1 MEIIIVAGI
10 VIAAAVYF
18 ILRKGKDIPESVV
31 KTEQTSPE
39 PVVAKEEVKPAES
52 APAPVAPAEPVKPT
66 FVPPV
71 TTEVKEAIKEVAK
84 ALDANGDGKVTLADA
99 TAVVKKAATK
109 AKSATTKA
117 KKKK

>member
-1 MEIIIVAGI
+1 MEIIIVAAI

-18 ILRKGKDIPESVV
+18 ILRKDKDIPETVV
-31 KTEQTSPE
+31 KTEQAD
-39 PVVAKEEVKPAES
+39 PVPVAVKEEVKPAETKPS
-52 APAPVAPAEPVKPT
+52 VPATPT

-71 TTEVKEAIKEVAK
+71 TTEVKAAIKEVSK
-84 ALDANGDGKVTLADA
+84 ALDVNGDGKVNLADA

-109 AKSATTKA
+109 AKAATTKA

>member
-39 PVVAKEEVKPAES
+39 PVVAKEEVKPAEPVTPS
-52 APAPVAPAEPVKPT
+52 EPAKPT
-66 FVPPV
+66 FIPPV
-71 TTEVKEAIKEVAK
+71 TTEVKAAIKEVAK